1 MKKIKI
7 TTPENIEVE
16 YILAGLGSRTAAA
29 VIDGLIQ
36 GLIMLLLAIAII
48 IISVYSPDFWQKYYG
63 WIIGVT
69 IIINALVNYCYF
81 IVMELT
87 MNGMTIGKKAMKLRT
102 IRNNGQPITLKHSAI
117 RNLFRVFIDV
127 FGIGTILIFFSKENK
142 RLGDY
147 AASTIVIVEENLT
160 QPIGI
165 EVLDDVNK
173 NIRYY
178 LTDDEYQAL
187 KYYYMRRNEIENPS
201 EVQKQ
206 LKEYYTKKFQE
217 LEIYDEYRNFI
228 DNL

>member
-16 YILAGLGSRTAAA
+16 YNLAGLGSRTAAA

-36 GLIMLLLAIAII
+36 GIIMLMVVIAII
-48 IISVYSPDFWQKYYG
+48 IISAYSPDFWKKYYG

-69 IIINALVNYCYF
+69 IIINSLVNYCYF

-165 EVLDDVNK
+165 EVFSDINK

-178 LTDDEYQAL
+178 LTDEEYETL
-187 KYYYMRRNEIENPS
+187 KYYYMRKNKIEDIS
-201 EVQKQ
+201 KVQMK
-206 LKEYYTKKFQE
+206 LKEYYTKKFKD

-228 DNL
+228 DAL